1 MHLRVVTIDVA
12 RQEVMKRDNVP
23 MTVESPIKCCTNFAF
38 AIVGLRP
45 ILRTRAM
52 TKGRPPKG
60 VDYIPR
66 GRASYRFP
74 PELLKKIKQGARL
87 KKVSQNA
94 YVEQALRNQ
103 LKADGI
109 PIKS

>member
-1 MHLRVVTIDVA
+1 
-12 RQEVMKRDNVP
+12 
-23 MTVESPIKCCTNFAF
+23 MT
-38 AIVGLRP
+38 R
-45 ILRTRAM
+45 
-52 TKGRPPKG
+52 GRPPKG

-74 PELLKKIKQGARL
+74 PELLKKIKQAARL

-109 PIKS
+109 FIKS